1 MPEVS
6 TKVGNDT
13 DQSKVV
19 GKVQE
24 LFTEAKRARQGRLDT
39 WNRNYR
45 VVHNRTWGA
54 GRAAWMPTPSVSETY
69 PIIASMIGWMTDQRT
84 AITVIPSLDPHTPT
98 AEFYARLARDLQT
111 TVESNWTVYNHDAE
125 LEKVMWDAMMYGIGV
140 LKVGWDCALADGLG
154 DATFRR
160 CDPYRVYIDPH
171 ATDFEDANYIIEA
184 RTVSEQELE
193 RRFPG
198 SVARL
203 DGETPGEGGLEKR
216 DDLYN
221 NASANRANPGGVN
234 GAPPVWGRPG
244 MARDRSPV
252 DSGVTYYEAWMREN
266 NHHVDDDGEV
276 YVEDSWRVVVV
287 CGNHV
292 LLDESA
298 RDLFGQPRHPY
309 VRYVLHDLGEFYGMS
324 LVEHLAPLQ
333 SALNRVMAAV
343 QSNAELIGNPVFIE
357 DNRAGISRTQIT
369 NRPGQ
374 RLTKG
379 VGSEVEWLKPPE
391 MPRYIMELIQFYINE
406 MERVSGLSATVRGAT
421 PTGRNAQGV
430 IDSVQEAAFV
440 RVRLALRNLERSL
453 RQAGQMLCQLICQNY
468 ITPRMVA
475 IVGPTGAQSS
485 LALSSRHFMA
495 ATPQGDAPMQFQL
508 WVQAGSS
515 LPISRMARAQEA
527 DTLFALGAIDGLA
540 VLEAHDYPN
549 RDQISQRVQAAAAA
563 GVLNQPGQRQA
574 SRA

>member
-1 MPEVS
+1 MPEV
-6 TKVGNDT
+6 TTAVGSET
-13 DQSKVV
+13 DQSSVV
-19 GKVQE
+19 GKVRE
-24 LFTEAKRARQGRLDT
+24 LFTEAKRARQGRMDV

-54 GRAAWMPTPSVSETY
+54 GRPAWMPSPSVSETY

-84 AITVIPSLDPHTPT
+84 ALTVIPSMDPHTPE
-98 AEFYARLARDLQT
+98 ANFYQRLARDLQT
-111 TVESNWTVYNHDAE
+111 TIESNWIVYNNDAE
-125 LEKVMWDAMMYGIGV
+125 VEKAMWDAMLYGIGFI
-140 LKVGWDCALADGLG
+140 KTGWDCSLADGLG
-154 DATFRR
+154 DACLKRI
-160 CDPYRVYIDPH
+160 DPYRVYIDPH
-171 ATDFEDANYIIEA
+171 ACDLEDANYIIEA

-198 SVARL
+198 SIARL
-203 DGETPGEGGLEKR
+203 GGETPGEGGLEKR
-216 DDLYN
+216 DDLYGTG
-221 NASANRANPGGVN
+221 NAYRANPGGVN

-244 MARDRSPV
+244 QARDRTPI
-252 DSGVTYYEAWMREN
+252 DTGVTYYEAWMREN

-276 YVEDSWRVVVV
+276 YVEDSWRVLVV

-292 LLDESA
+292 LLDETA

-309 VRYVLHDLGEFYGMS
+309 VRVVLHDLGEFYGMS
-324 LVEHLAPLQ
+324 MVEHLAPLQ
-333 SALNRVMAAV
+333 NALNRVMAAV

-357 DNRAGISRTQIT
+357 DTRSGITRTQIT

-374 RLTKG
+374 RLQKG

-391 MPRYIMELIQFYINE
+391 MPNYIMELIRFYINE

-440 RVRLALRNLERSL
+440 RVRLALRNLERAL
-453 RQAGQMLCQLICQNY
+453 RQAGQLMAQLICQNY

-475 IVGPTGAQSS
+475 IVGPTGTTSS

-495 ATPQGDAPMQFQL
+495 KTEQGDTPLEFQL

-527 DTLFALGAIDGLA
+527 DTMFALGLIDQVA
-540 VLEAHDYPN
+540 ALEAHDYPN
-549 RDQISQRVQAAAAA
+549 RDEIVKRVQAAQAA
-563 GVLNQPGQRQA
+563 GVMPPGQRQA